1 MQLVINTYG
10 SYLRKKGNCFLV
22 RKKDEVFEVS
32 VNKVD
37 SILITTAAYISTDA
51 IKFAVDNNIDI
62 VFLDY
67 YGEPYGRVWH
77 PKLGSTTL
85 IRRRQLEMYDKQEGL
100 NLAKKWGIKKIDN
113 QIELLKRLK
122 KTRPEQ
128 KEELERSIKEIG
140 QLKERMKGL
149 KGTIEERRQT
159 MLGIEGMVSKKYF
172 GVLSSVMPEKY
183 KFKARSRNPATDEFN
198 AMLNYGYGVLYSM
211 VEKACIIAGLDPYI
225 GFLHTDN
232 YNKKSLVFDIIEM
245 FRTFVDETIVHLFTK
260 RKVKE
265 EYFAV
270 IQNGLSLNKEGK
282 AVLIEALN
290 ETFEKTIKYKGRNIK
305 TKNVIQFECHR
316 IANKLV
322 KQTF

>member
-1 MQLVINTYG
+1 
-10 SYLRKKGNCFLV
+10 
-22 RKKDEVFEVS
+22 
-32 VNKVD
+32 
-37 SILITTAAYISTDA
+37 
-51 IKFAVDNNIDI
+51 
-62 VFLDY
+62 
-67 YGEPYGRVWH
+67 
-77 PKLGSTTL
+77 
-85 IRRRQLEMYDKQEGL
+85 
-100 NLAKKWGIKKIDN
+100 
-113 QIELLKRLK
+113 LKRLK

-149 KGTIEERRQT
+149 KGMIEERRQT